1 MANEETTVEVIERE
15 GIGKNASRRLRRA
28 GMVPAVV
35 YGGDVDPLPIQ
46 VETRIV
52 HRLLKTSGENAVFL
66 LKLQGTEESRH
77 SMVKDIQYDPLTG
90 GLVHIDFLRVS
101 MDERVQVRVPIELMG
116 VAIGVKRDG
125 GLLDFISREIE
136 VECLPADIPEH
147 IEIDVSQLLIGQHV
161 EAGQVTLPG
170 NVALVD
176 DRNKVLISVSMP
188 RTAAET
194 TTGDEGLIEAAS
206 EEPEVIHRGKE
217 STEE

>member
-1 MANEETTVEVIERE
+1 MANKETTVEVIERE
-15 GIGKNASRRLRRA
+15 DKGKNASRRLRRA
-28 GMVPAVV
+28 GLVPAVV
-35 YGGDVDPLPIQ
+35 YGGDVEPLPIQ

-101 MDERVQVRVPIELMG
+101 MDERVQVRVPIELKG

-147 IEIDVSQLLIGQHV
+147 IEIEVSELLIGQHV

-170 NVALVD
+170 NVVLVD
-176 DRNKVLISVSMP
+176 DSGKVLISVSMP

-194 TTGDEGLIEAAS
+194 TTGEEGLIEAAT

>member
-1 MANEETTVEVIERE
+1 MANKETTVEVIERE
-15 GIGKNASRRLRRA
+15 NKGKNASRRLRRA
-28 GMVPAVV
+28 GLVPAVV
-35 YGGDVDPLPIQ
+35 YGGDVEPLPIQ

-90 GLVHIDFLRVS
+90 GLIHIDFLRVS
-101 MDERVQVRVPIELMG
+101 MDERVQVRAPIELMG

-147 IEIDVSQLLIGQHV
+147 IEIDVSELLIGQHV
-161 EAGQVTLPG
+161 EAGQVTLPE
-170 NVALVD
+170 NVVLVD
-176 DRNKVLISVSMP
+176 DPGKVLISVSMP

-194 TTGDEGLIEAAS
+194 TTGEEDLIEAAS